1 MSGSDRDD
9 KTGVFKNLETRVSEK
24 LVQVQMSSGKIYG
37 PYARDEVLNFIESKK
52 IRGEEKIL
60 FEGETLWRPI
70 ATEPEFFDAIHAILS
85 GKPIKRKPKPSS
97 ESFSA
102 IDDRDKT
109 RASGSPK
116 GTQTEFLVQG
126 THQDKTRFTDSG
138 GESAPPIW
146 TPPIVH
152 TPTPET
158 PGTLPTTQT
167 KSAESKSGPR
177 QTPKKSAGGLVLV
190 VLAVVGV
197 GIYLTQNSKNAKDA
211 TPEASSYSFEALTA
225 RIYARPLSLALKELR
240 VPLNEVIP
248 ADVQKT
254 NLLPGFV
261 YSLNA
266 RRTVARLNA
275 SFDNRAQ
282 PEAKTSSYWAQ
293 RSIDLQLLGLGV
305 QVVNLRAGEALL
317 RQGQVLWKELEARKF
332 INEGDKNLWEL
343 LRAHAL
349 GDWESVNK
357 LAALVTSTH
366 GAWID
371 SDAVWWA
378 SWQKGV
384 KRSPPALSGDGDFA
398 GDLEVIQKI
407 RLAYFSD
414 DPQMSTWL
422 LQLASIEPESPYL
435 WFSSAQIHWR
445 KSQNVQ
451 VQNAYRDF
459 IIGLGS
465 LSLYPPSLQIAYW
478 TQFADFLR
486 SYARAETHKH
496 SEDNLGLLRNGDI
509 GFKDGK
515 TPLWWDLGD
524 EGLIA
529 KDIADEILARSSKG
543 MLNAR
548 DRAALEVLGS
558 NLNEGSRYLFVVG
571 THLAFEGQW
580 TEALHVFKEILLR
593 DPRNVD
599 GLFGKVWALAKLFRF
614 SEAQDTYKELVRA
627 SLGSTGHLRS
637 KALIHFLGRE
647 YIEAHRIFND
657 YLKQDPT
664 DGWAHYFRAETFL
677 AQDSFLSCIKSAN
690 LAKLHSK
697 GELQF
702 RAEQLFYRCRVKGG
716 VGIRDS
722 LDSIARLIKDN
733 PDNLPLRISYIELL
747 NESHLYVDAVRVL
760 DDSLRLFPFSAKLKI
775 AGGNLYD
782 SQGNPGRAI
791 DNYTQAARLDP
802 SLADPWVRV
811 GKSLQKQDK
820 FIEAAKNFETAARIQ
835 PTYPE
840 IYLFAARAY
849 DQAGRIE
856 EAAYNYTKEIELR
869 PAAVGTFVE
878 AAEFLL
884 KNNAPQKIPEL
895 YRQFQ
900 SGGFE
905 EDPRALTRLAIAYNV
920 MGNIE
925 NAKSFASRAV
935 AGNPDNPYANLIL
948 ADILDR
954 AGDYN
959 LAKRYYESYLKLMP
973 LAQDA
978 SSLRERLSKPPYTN

>member
-1 MSGSDRDD
+1 MGGSDKDD

-60 FEGETLWRPI
+60 FEGETIWRPI
-70 ATEPEFFDAIHAILS
+70 GTDPEFFDAIHAILS
-85 GKPIKRKPKPSS
+85 GKPIKRKPKPPSG
-97 ESFSA
+97 SFAA
-102 IDDRDKT
+102 IDERDKT
-109 RASGSPK
+109 RASGAAK
-116 GTQTEFLVQG
+116 GTQTEFLVQNAN
-126 THQDKTRFTDSG
+126 QDKTRFTDSG
-138 GESAPPIW
+138 GASAPPIW
-146 TPPIVH
+146 TPPVIQ
-152 TPTPET
+152 TPIPET
-158 PGTLPTTQT
+158 PFTHPTTPAT
-167 KSAESKSGPR
+167 GEGSKKSPR
-177 QTPKKSAGGLVLV
+177 LAPKKSAGGLVLV
-190 VLAVVGV
+190 LLAVAGA
-197 GIYLTQNSKNAKDA
+197 GFYLTRGSKNTTDA
-211 TPEASSYSFEALTA
+211 SPGASGYSFEAVTA
-225 RIYARPLSLALKELR
+225 QLYARPLSLALKELR
-240 VPLNEVIP
+240 VPLSEVIP
-248 ADVQKT
+248 ADVQKSS
-254 NLLPGFV
+254 LLPGFV

-266 RRTVARLNA
+266 RKTVARLNA

-282 PEAKTSSYWAQ
+282 PEARTSAYWAQ

-305 QVVNLRAGEALL
+305 QVVNLRAGEALV
-317 RQGQVLWKELEARKF
+317 RQGQLLWKELEARNF
-332 INEGDKNLWEL
+332 LNESDKNLWEL

-349 GDWESVNK
+349 GDWELVNK
-357 LAALVTSTH
+357 IAAKIMSPQS
-366 GAWID
+366 AWID
-371 SDAVWWA
+371 SDAVWWS

-384 KRSPPALSGDGDFA
+384 KSNPPAISGAGDLA

-407 RLAYFSD
+407 RQAYFLD

-435 WFSSAQIHWR
+435 WYSSAQINWR

-496 SEDNLGLLRNGDI
+496 SVDNLGLLRNGDI

-515 TPLWWDLGD
+515 SPVWWDLGD
-524 EGLIA
+524 DGLNA
-529 KDIADEILARSSKG
+529 KDIADEILVRSSKG

-580 TEALHVFKEILLR
+580 TEALHVFNEILLR
-593 DPRNVD
+593 SPRDVD

-627 SLGSTGHLRS
+627 SLGSTQHLRS
-637 KALIHFLGRE
+637 QALIHFLGRE
-647 YIEAHRIFND
+647 YVEAHRIFND

-664 DGWAHYFRAETFL
+664 DGWAHYFQAETFL
-677 AQDSFLSCIKSAN
+677 AQDNYLACIKSAN
-690 LAKLHSK
+690 LGKLHGK

-702 RAEQLFYRCRVKGG
+702 RAEQLFFRCRVKGG

-722 LDSIARLIKDN
+722 LDSIARLIKEN
-733 PDNLPLRISYIELL
+733 PDNLPLRIGYIELL
-747 NESHLYVDAVRVL
+747 NDSHLYEDAVRVL
-760 DDSLRLFPFSAKLKI
+760 DDSLRFFPFSAKLKI

-782 SQGNPGRAI
+782 SQGNPSRAI

-820 FIEAAKNFETAARIQ
+820 FVEAAKNFEIAAKIQ

-849 DQAGRIE
+849 EQAGRIE

-920 MGNIE
+920 MGNLE

-973 LAQDA
+973 LAEDA